1 MHSPP
6 CQTWRI
12 TETSRRLLYNILRC
26 PEEFLIL
33 LRTATETDAW
43 KHSGSHNTQSIKMY
57 ETVLAQCSPICNHSF
72 QVVCR
77 GLWLVFQVSTTDP
90 LQHSLTRT
98 WMGANTSSLELQL
111 VDQMAQLVPFGR
123 KSRRGSQTHLLNK
136 ICFNIVSTKNMSWPK
151 LLKDFVKTS
160 STPWKDSCSLGA
172 FLLGTKTPTHWSPWD
187 YHGWEGDPVGAAGIL
202 RLAAQSPSW
211 QHYQTEGLWE
221 ITT

>member
-1 MHSPP
+1 MGASQRPP
-6 CQTWRI
+6 EDYST
-12 TETSRRLLYNILRC
+12 TFFDVLKS
-26 PEEFLIL
+26 FLSCFE
-33 LRTATETDAW
+33 TATETDAW
-43 KHSGSHNTQSIKMY
+43 KHSGSHNSQNIKMY

-136 ICFNIVSTKNMSWPK
+136 ICFNIVSTKTCRGP
-151 LLKDFVKTS
+151 
-160 STPWKDSCSLGA
+160 SCSKIFLKQVALPEKTLVLWVPFCWVPRPQPTDLPETITDEKVILWAQRA
-172 FLLGTKTPTHWSPWD
+172 FCDWRRKA
-187 YHGWEGDPVGAAGIL
+187 PVGSTIK
-202 RLAAQSPSW
+202 Q
-211 QHYQTEGLWE
+211 EGLWE
-221 ITT
+221 IKT

>member
-43 KHSGSHNTQSIKMY
+43 KHSGSHNSQSFKMY

-77 GLWLVFQVSTTDP
+77 GLWLVFPVSTTDP

-136 ICFNIVSTKNMSWPK
+136 ICFNIMYPQKTCRGPSCSKI
-151 LLKDFVKTS
+151 LLKQVALPEKNLFLWVCLFV
-160 STPWKDSCSLGA
+160 G
-172 FLLGTKTPTHWSPWD
+172 
-187 YHGWEGDPVGAAGIL
+187 YQDPNPLISL
-202 RLAAQSPSW
+202 RLSRMRRWSCGRSGHFVTGGAKPQLAALSNRRLV
-211 QHYQTEGLWE
+211 GN
-221 ITT
+221 